1 MARPQR
7 CKNGEVKAG
16 KGGVGD
22 VVEEE
27 VERDS
32 VGRVLKTGAFK
43 KGCSWICLNVSPSK
57 V

>member
-7 CKNGEVKAG
+7 CNNGEVKAG
-16 KGGVGD
+16 KGGVGV

-32 VGRVLKTGAFK
+32 VGGMTNTGAF
-43 KGCSWICLNVSPSK
+43 
-57 V
+57 

>member
-27 VERDS
+27 VERGS
-32 VGRVLKTGAFK
+32 VGCVWKSGRF
-43 KGCSWICLNVSPSK
+43 
-57 V
+57 

>member
-32 VGRVLKTGAFK
+32 VGRVLKTGALK
-43 KGCSWICLNVSPSK
+43 KG
-57 V
+57 